1 MGRRENPIGARNQ
14 SLALL
19 ASRLRSWRQEAGLTY
34 AQLAERTPYS
44 AATLSRAASGRT
56 VPAREVVVAFAGA
69 CGGEPRHAEYL
80 WRWARVDRF
89 EVAGKR
95 RRSRRVHVT
104 LIRDFAELHAGMVEL
119 YQLDGS
125 CSYRELESRAVAVG
139 ERLPRTTIGRFL
151 TRATVPSRDF
161 VLAFV
166 RACGVDDHELEA
178 WGQAWD
184 RARRQRRKRP

>member
-1 MGRRENPIGARNQ
+1 MGRRENPIGARNR
-14 SLALL
+14 SLARL
-19 ASRLRSWRQEAGLTY
+19 ASRLRTWRQEAGLTY

-44 AATLSRAASGRT
+44 AATLSRAASGRS
-56 VPAREVVVAFAGA
+56 VPALEVAVAFAEA

-89 EVAGKR
+89 ESGGKR
-95 RRSRRVHVT
+95 RRSRRVNVN

-125 CSYRELESRAVAVG
+125 CSYRELESRAFAVG

-151 TRATVPSRDF
+151 TRAAVPSRDF

-166 RACGVDDHELEA
+166 LACGVGDRELEA

-184 RARRQRRKRP
+184 RAHRQRRTRS